1 MYTLS
6 GLLKWNQGYVF
17 KYYIYFACLG
27 VCLLVSK
34 KFKNGRT
41 DWAQFMCGSHM
52 TPGKVYGQLKII
64 IFYENA
70 LIRIEKPDNMQNDQ
84 KWRTFRAAVKSFKLF
99 TGKGAKFNLTIRT

>member
-27 VCLLVSK
+27 VCLLVSN

-41 DWAQFMCGSHM
+41 DWAQIMCGSHM
-52 TPGKVYGQLKII
+52 TWEGLWTIKNNN
-64 IFYENA
+64 FYENA
-70 LIRIEKPDNMQNDQ
+70 QIRIEKPDNMQNDQ